1 MEICAGHKSEML
13 CPNSDHMELE
23 KSEVTSFTE
32 SFSKYHIPKLKDAWP
47 LVESA
52 LQEHGISYTLNLAE
66 LYMTV
71 STTPRTEDPDI
82 FHRAREIIVLLSKTT
97 VPTYVV
103 INILNGYMHHDHIK
117 EGGLAAIH
125 GIKKERFAKRRT
137 RFLENLKDL
146 ACLMSYHLYVN
157 GNTVTAAGTSLE
169 HVKVVRMVVERCYV
183 ENVNPATIVSRL
195 NMRKDMFNVERKLQ
209 ALLILRDCY
218 KRLA

>member
-1 MEICAGHKSEML
+1 MEIGAGHKSKMP
-13 CPNSDHMELE
+13 CPNSDHMESE

-47 LVESA
+47 QVESA

-71 STTPRTEDPDI
+71 STTPRTKDPDI
-82 FHRAREIIVLLSKTT
+82 IHRAREIIVLLSKTT

-103 INILNGYMHHDHIK
+103 IDILNGDMHHDHIK
-117 EGGLAAIH
+117 TGYQEGGLAAIH
-125 GIKKERFAKRRT
+125 GIKKERFDKRRT

-146 ACLMSYHLYVN
+146 ACLMSCHLYVN

-169 HVKVVRMVVERCYV
+169 HVKVVRMVVGRCYV

-195 NMRKDMFNVERKLQ
+195 KMRKDMLNVERRLQ
-209 ALLILRDCY
+209 ALLM
-218 KRLA
+218 